1 MAMPLVSVMM
11 LKQFRLRY
19 GSETAEFGCYT
30 LVCFCFFVNK
40 TTAYV
45 MVGLVYLLVILLQV
59 LEDQKLLRDRILHL
73 TGSAG
78 LSRMEEALKG
88 ARTKYAETLENG
100 LSATS
105 PFQSPLS
112 AGSSFVS
119 PSSGGSSVSES
130 SQQESTGTPKP
141 RVVRSLFKFPSPVGE
156 APKNLINQDM
166 QDIQSSVSGHKDTGI
181 TNEHIVNEMLHDS
194 NWQLTNG
201 GSASNEPENSTLIDP
216 VTSKIADMQ
225 VLSYICILL
234 LNWLIR
240 ELRWL
245 FL

>member
-1 MAMPLVSVMM
+1 MVLKLLSVGVILWYVTVS
-11 LKQFRLRY
+11 Y
-19 GSETAEFGCYT
+19 
-30 LVCFCFFVNK
+30 N
-40 TTAYV
+40 
-45 MVGLVYLLVILLQV
+45 MVGLVCLLVVLLQV

-78 LSRMEEALKG
+78 LTRMEEALKV

-105 PFQSPLS
+105 PFQSPIS
-112 AGSSFVS
+112 AGSSFIS

-130 SQQESTGTPKP
+130 NQQESTGTLKP

-156 APKNLINQDM
+156 APKNLISQDM
-166 QDIQSSVSGHKDTGI
+166 QDMQDVQSSVSGHKDTGI

-194 NWQLTNG
+194 NWQLTNRG
-201 GSASNEPENSTLIDP
+201 NASNDSENSTLIDP
-216 VTSKIADMQ
+216 VASKIADMQ

-234 LNWLIR
+234 FKRHIR
-240 ELRWL
+240 EFHWL